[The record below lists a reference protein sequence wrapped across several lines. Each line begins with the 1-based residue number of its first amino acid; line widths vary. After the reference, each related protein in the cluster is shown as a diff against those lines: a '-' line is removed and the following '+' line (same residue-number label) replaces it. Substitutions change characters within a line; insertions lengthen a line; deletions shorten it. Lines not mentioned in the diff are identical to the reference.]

1 MEIYERF
8 SRNYKP
14 GIKQPVKK
22 KENYTLYYDGVAQIG
37 NTTRIV
43 CVCKMNELKQAGN
56 VGKYE
61 IK

>member
-14 GIKQPVKK
+14 IIKQDLPQKD
-22 KENYTLYYDGVAQIG
+22 NYTLYFDGVAQIG
-37 NTTRIV
+37 NTTKIA
-43 CVCKMNELKQAGN
+43 CVMKMKQLKEQGN